1 MGFYRQENWSDML
14 CPPPVDIL
22 YYVLEILKNL
32 ENLEKVLGSEMH
44 LIPQVLNEKLRAAQ

>member
-1 MGFYRQENWSDML
+1 ML

-32 ENLEKVLGSEMH
+32 ENLEKVPGSEMH
-44 LIPQVLNEKLRAAQ
+44 LIPQVLNEKLRAAQYGVVGTLEK

>member
-1 MGFYRQENWSDML
+1 ML
-14 CPPPVDIL
+14 RPPPVDTL

-32 ENLEKVLGSEMH
+32 EKVLSLEMH